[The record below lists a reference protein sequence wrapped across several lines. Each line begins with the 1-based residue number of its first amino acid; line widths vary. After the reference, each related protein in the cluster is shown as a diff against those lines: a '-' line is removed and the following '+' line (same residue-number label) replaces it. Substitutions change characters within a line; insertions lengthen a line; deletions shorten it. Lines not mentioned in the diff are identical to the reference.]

1 MLAQSLLGLHLYLHD
16 LQIVVGGQQIG
27 DVLDLYE
34 GGYYAVKGEF
44 HVFRGNEMVLRAVDT
59 GQYISKVLREFGSV
73 LLVFA
78 RLDYLLRL

>member
-1 MLAQSLLGLHLYLHD
+1 
-16 LQIVVGGQQIG
+16 VGGEQIG
-27 DVLDLYE
+27 DVSDLYE
-34 GGYYAVKGEF
+34 GGYYAVEGVS

-59 GQYISKVLREFGSV
+59 GQCISKVLREFGSV

>member
-1 MLAQSLLGLHLYLHD
+1 
-16 LQIVVGGQQIG
+16 
-27 DVLDLYE
+27 LDLYE

-44 HVFRGNEMVLRAVDT
+44 YVFRGNEMVLRAVDT

-78 RLDYLLRL
+78 RLDYLS